1 MTATP
6 RSIRDTGDSL
16 PAIIKRTDPSVLW
29 SIVAAVVAIGTSYGI
44 MLYKVQAI
52 EAYISDEKAKDEKQ
66 AESIRG
72 FYADRLPVITNGMTR
87 NTARLD
93 AIVEDM
99 REVKSLLHELSR
111 KGRKSAR

>member
-52 EAYISDEKAKDEKQ
+52 EAYISVEKAKDEKQ
-66 AESIRG
+66 ADAIRV